1 MTFWVY
7 NPLELAKPSNF
18 LLHKSKGLGDVLNF
32 LTIIMVLF
40 TVYAKKYIPQINW
53 QKFFSIS
60 LLTILLAGMLLTSKD
75 TAVKNEKIPKYANYK
90 FSLSVD

>member
-1 MTFWVY
+1 MTFWIY
-7 NPLELAKPSNF
+7 NPLELAKPSN
-18 LLHKSKGLGDVLNF
+18 LLLYKSKSFGDVLNF

-53 QKFFSIS
+53 QKLFSFS
-60 LLTILLAGMLLTSKD
+60 LLTILITGVLLTSKD
-75 TAVKNEKIPKYANYK
+75 TGAKNEKIPKYSNYK

>member
-7 NPLELAKPSNF
+7 NPLELTKPSN
-18 LLHKSKGLGDVLNF
+18 LLLYKSKGLGDVLNF

-53 QKFFSIS
+53 QKFFSFS
-60 LLTILLAGMLLTSKD
+60 LLTILLTGMLLTSRD
-75 TAVKNEKIPKYANYK
+75 TSSKNEQIPKYSNYK